1 MDLWECYKHSVFLCH
16 QELGDDINFAIISAQ
31 NPLGTLCLQPQ
42 NLRLDCEFEN
52 ELHQH
57 GWPYRRVIGASPDLS
72 FKESSWAVLCDKRR
86 ALELAKRYQQ
96 NAIYWVEQG
105 ELYLV
110 PALFGNC
117 EEHLG
122 AFRPRQI
129 RLDD

>member
-31 NPLGTLCLQPQ
+31 NPLGNLCLQPQ

-57 GWPYRRVIGASPDLS
+57 GWPYRRMIGASPDLS
-72 FKESSWAVLCDKRR
+72 FRESSWAVLCDKRR
-86 ALELAKRYQQ
+86 ALELAKRYRQ

>member
-31 NPLGTLCLQPQ
+31 NPHGHIHLQPH
-42 NLRLDCEFEN
+42 NLRLDCQFE
-52 ELHQH
+52 HDIARH
-57 GWPYRRVIGASPDLS
+57 GFPYRRVIGASPDLA
-72 FKESSWAVLCDKRR
+72 FRESSWAVLCDKRH
-86 ALELAKRYQQ
+86 ALEMARQYQQ

-105 ELYLV
+105 QLYLV
-110 PALFGNC
+110 AALYGEH

-122 AFRPRQI
+122 AYRPRQI